1 MNKVAKQMMSHVLPK
16 SFYKQSTLELSQSL
30 LGKHLVHESAEGT
43 TIGRIVETEAYLGAV
58 DQAAHSFNGKRTK
71 RTEVMFGPPGII
83 YTYVMHTH
91 CLFNIVSND
100 IGVPEAVLIRA
111 LEPLEGEELM
121 EKRRNKQGIL
131 LTNGPGKLTKAM
143 GITMEAYGHDITKP
157 PIYIV
162 EGSSPT
168 DIQVGPRIG
177 IDNSGPAKDYPYRF
191 WISGHNYVSK

>member
-1 MNKVAKQMMSHVLPK
+1 MSQVLPR
-16 SFYKQSTLELSQSL
+16 SFYEQSTLSLSKSL
-30 LGKHLVHESAEGT
+30 LGKLLVHESPEGR
-43 TIGRIVETEAYLGAV
+43 TIGRIVETEAYLGAI
-58 DQAAHSFNGKRTK
+58 DQAAHSFNGRRTK
-71 RTEVMFGPPGII
+71 RTEVMFGPAGII

-100 IGVPEAVLIRA
+100 IDIPEAVLIRA
-111 LEPLEGEELM
+111 VEPVEGVELM
-121 EKRRNKQGIL
+121 KTRRGKEGVL

-143 GITMEAYGHDITKP
+143 GITMAAYGRSITES

-162 EGSSPT
+162 DGPAPT

-191 WISGHNYVSK
+191 WISNNKYVSR